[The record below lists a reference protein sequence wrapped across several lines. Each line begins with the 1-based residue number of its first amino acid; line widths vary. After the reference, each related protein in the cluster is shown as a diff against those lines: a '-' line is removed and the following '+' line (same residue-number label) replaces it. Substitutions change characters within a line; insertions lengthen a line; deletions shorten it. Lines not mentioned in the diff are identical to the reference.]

1 MRNSSRTGFTGC
13 GKTPHTFCHSERSEE
28 SLFPFTGLNLGEI
41 LRSAQND
48 KTIYF
53 FRSLFSLRGVSLC
66 QHQNPQAEQAAEKP
80 AKCHSEGR
88 GLPEESAVS

>member
-48 KTIYF
+48 KIIYF
-53 FRSLFSLRGVSLC
+53 FRRLKPVLLKANRLEPGNLALLGGV
-66 QHQNPQAEQAAEKP
+66 
-80 AKCHSEGR
+80 R
-88 GLPEESAVS
+88 